1 MGVKTLGLS
10 PGQVIPSIETALANA
25 NADAVLIV
33 TPPATHLAIATVAL
47 QSGKDVL
54 TEKPL
59 TPTLGE
65 ARLAIAEADRSG
77 NEFMV
82 CQNYRFRAH
91 ARLIRD
97 VIAANAIGPLVSVS
111 INCQRDMRLF
121 SSVLW
126 TLAGIS
132 VRCAAYGAIY

>member
-1 MGVKTLGLS
+1 M
-10 PGQVIPSIETALANA
+10 
-25 NADAVLIV
+25 
-33 TPPATHLAIATVAL
+33 
-47 QSGKDVL
+47 
-54 TEKPL
+54 

-65 ARLAIAEADRSG
+65 ARLAIAEADRAG
-77 NEFMV
+77 NVFMA

-91 ARLIRD
+91 ARLMHD
-97 VIAANAIGPLVSVS
+97 VIAANAIGLLVSVS
-111 INCQRDMRLF
+111 IDCRRDMRLF